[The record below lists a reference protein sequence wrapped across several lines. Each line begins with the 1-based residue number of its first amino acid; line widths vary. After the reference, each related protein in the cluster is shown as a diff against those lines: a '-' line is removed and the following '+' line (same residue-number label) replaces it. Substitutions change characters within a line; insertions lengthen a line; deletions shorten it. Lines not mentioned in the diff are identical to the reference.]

1 MSATVLNENEFEHSF
16 SSSSRPVLSGQE
28 TSNLL
33 TFLAETVN
41 LYNWYLRRGE
51 NPRCL
56 VYDETQEVVSKLYEE
71 LYKRTKEDIHVSFT
85 LSTIVWIF
93 KLDPLDGV
101 YDEGDQD
108 EGVEPIE
115 HYYGN
120 DIDNTHA
127 RLWCQFVQRRQR
139 SIADRNSDSDGDGDG
154 DGDWGIELES
164 KKECEE
170 LLWGDVYNTTDSSE
184 LYENLIMLEREY
196 IEIIEYG
203 NTRVSSYN
211 SDGTSE
217 HMMPL
222 LEVLYNSMNSVGDGE
237 TLVEEV
243 PPAFGVGGLELE
255 RVYLQDSHTNRE
267 GGYENLYNSMNFD
280 EYAYVEY
287 GDEYRDYHSSEG
299 DTNEGEEAPSPE
311 EDAVLRVLDKQMVSE
326 LECPICYETPDTGG
340 EGVRTMCGHEY
351 CSPCFWSMVARKSE
365 CGMCRSVIREYVEL
379 RVV

>member
-1 MSATVLNENEFEHSF
+1 MSEMLLHESE
-16 SSSSRPVLSGQE
+16 SSLESRVKSK
-28 TSNLL
+28 NVL

-41 LYNWYLRRGE
+41 LYNWYLKRSDAPY
-51 NPRCL
+51 NKL
-56 VYDETQEVVSKLYEE
+56 YDETDVVMNKLYEE
-71 LYKRTKEDIHVSFT
+71 LYKRAKEYTEVSIK
-85 LSTIVWIF
+85 LKGVVSVWN
-93 KLDPLDGV
+93 LDADVLEEEFEREYQSDV
-101 YDEGDQD
+101 DKM
-108 EGVEPIE
+108 
-115 HYYGN
+115 N
-120 DIDNTHA
+120 S
-127 RLWCQFVQRRQR
+127 RLWSRFVQRRQH
-139 SIADRNSDSDGDGDG
+139 SIMMNPPTSNAEREQTMWEEVDG
-154 DGDWGIELES
+154 
-164 KKECEE
+164 
-170 LLWGDVYNTTDSSE
+170 TTDAPE
-184 LYENLIMLEREY
+184 LYARLIMLESDY
-196 IEIIEYG
+196 IELLSSDYNDDSYDEYRG
-203 NTRVSSYN
+203 IYRMCHAERLIDNVEWGLTEY
-211 SDGTSE
+211 SE
-217 HMMPL
+217 LCPVFGM
-222 LEVLYNSMNSVGDGE
+222 
-237 TLVEEV
+237 VE
-243 PPAFGVGGLELE
+243 LELE